1 MAKKRRKQTETAA
14 AIFGCY
20 GILMLY
26 LLFIRGRHAVDGVP
40 YWEQVLNNYNLTPFH
55 TVGNYWHILTNRE
68 YYVEKWEAYSVY
80 RYHARHAFINLAG
93 NVAMF
98 VPLGFLLLF
107 PGFTLRRPL
116 HVRLWYAAVVVPI
129 ILQLI
134 AAHFVIHDPAI
145 IGSFIL
151 LFPGTLFMLLGARLL
166 LPLGKR
172 IAQS

>member
-14 AIFGCY
+14 ALFGCY

-26 LLFIRGRHAVDGVP
+26 LLFIRGRHAVEGIP
-40 YWEQVLNNYNLTPFH
+40 YWEQVLNNYNLIPFH

-98 VPLGFLLLF
+98 VPLGFLLPAASEKKRTFFRTFFNKRSSGITKTKHTGYFIKSL
-107 PGFTLRRPL
+107 PCRIISGFSHNLKFT
-116 HVRLWYAAVVVPI
+116 
-129 ILQLI
+129 
-134 AAHFVIHDPAI
+134 VITYIYYMTVSA
-145 IGSFIL
+145 
-151 LFPGTLFMLLGARLL
+151 
-166 LPLGKR
+166 
-172 IAQS
+172 

>member
-14 AIFGCY
+14 ALFGCY

-55 TVGNYWHILTNRE
+55 PVGKYWPLLTNRE

-98 VPLGFLLLF
+98 VPLGFLLPAASEKKRTFFRTFFTAAGLIVAVEVLQL
-107 PGFTLRRPL
+107 FTLL
-116 HVRLWYAAVVVPI
+116 GSCDVDDLILNLGGVILGYGLWK
-129 ILQLI
+129 LCR
-134 AAHFVIHDPAI
+134 
-145 IGSFIL
+145 S
-151 LFPGTLFMLLGARLL
+151 
-166 LPLGKR
+166 K
-172 IAQS
+172 